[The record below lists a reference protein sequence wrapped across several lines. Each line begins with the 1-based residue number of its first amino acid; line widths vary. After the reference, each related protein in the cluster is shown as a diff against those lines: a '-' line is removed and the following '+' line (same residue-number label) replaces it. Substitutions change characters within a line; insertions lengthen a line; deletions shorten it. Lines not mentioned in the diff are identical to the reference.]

1 LILSATKL
9 QTNTIQHLT
18 GSAEQLLGLQR
29 DAIAENRGICNKNAR
44 IIWILNK
51 KKWDWRK
58 SFVSKML
65 NLTRRN
71 QQNKGSPTSMLI

>member
-1 LILSATKL
+1 LILSDTKL

-58 SFVSKML
+58 SFVSLDVTNK
-65 NLTRRN
+65 TR
-71 QQNKGSPTSMLI
+71 GSPTSCLI